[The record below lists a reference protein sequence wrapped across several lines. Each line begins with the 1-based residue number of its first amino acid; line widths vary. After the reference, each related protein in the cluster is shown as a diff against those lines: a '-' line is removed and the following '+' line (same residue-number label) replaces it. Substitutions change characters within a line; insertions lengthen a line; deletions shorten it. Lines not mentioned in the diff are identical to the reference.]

1 MIRIG
6 PLQVDLASRE
16 LLLDGQPVR
25 IGSRAFDMLAVLI
38 AAKGELVSKNDML
51 KEVWPDTIVEENN
64 LQVHMSAL
72 RKVLGESRGLIQ
84 TVSGR
89 GYRLVARQSPL
100 PPANGVNQS
109 DSRVADDRQVRSA
122 GQVPHNLP
130 ASFSPLIG
138 RDGALRDVARTL
150 ASAWHVTLLG
160 AGGIGKTRLAVE
172 VARVLLD
179 QYPDGVY
186 LVSLAST
193 SDANSVLAMFA
204 ASVGVSKAS
213 GPLTLTRVS
222 REWGERRVLCV
233 LDNCEHVL
241 GPAAE
246 LAEALLNAGPGVRV
260 LATSREPLRVTEEH
274 LYWVASLDVPSHDDQ
289 GEHVLQCS
297 AVQLFM
303 SRARAMDARL
313 SSDER
318 SIQLTGTVCRR
329 LDGIP
334 LAIELAAARA
344 AILGIETLADHLDD
358 RFNMLTGGNRTALP
372 RHQTLK
378 ATLDWSHG
386 LLDDAERAT
395 LRRLGI
401 FVNSFSMD
409 AAISVVTDIGLR
421 EQEVIAALSG
431 LVEKSLVVAN
441 VERGRAS
448 YRLLETT
455 RAYALQKL
463 DDNGERRAVTLNH
476 ARYFTGLLERYMS
489 AEARSEEADADR
501 WHSRMREWLDDL
513 RAALGWAL
521 SSKGDDAL
529 AEKLAV
535 KVVALLYELSL
546 VDECCAWAR
555 RALDSVARTHG
566 GSGSTRHLRVRMQL
580 LAALGAA
587 LVYVNGP
594 NRETLAI
601 WAEVL
606 ALAIAL
612 GDHAFEARALWG
624 MWNASQSSGAAR
636 NALAFAHR
644 FASLAAQTGDASND
658 ILASRLLGIASHYAG
673 DQQQARA
680 SLERFLQHTDTL
692 QHGLPL
698 GQSIDQG
705 VVGRATLARLLWF
718 QGSRDEALDLA
729 EACVA
734 SACAQDQ
741 AIVTCYVLVEA
752 EIPLAL
758 LSGKRER
765 AADAIALLRDVSA
778 RTGLGV
784 SQACAR
790 AFDEYLRSLD
800 DVSPERLNAF
810 RAALDELDALEY
822 GAQRAMLVARYG
834 LALGRAGRRDEA
846 IAAVTRALAQ
856 CDESGDHWYVVEL
869 RRAYGELL
877 LLGAAG
883 SPPGGDVV
891 TDAEACLTAAMEES
905 LAQGCRSLQ
914 LRAATSLGQLWWA
927 QGRAADAVRLVE
939 SACARLSQGRD
950 LEDFAAAQQLLD
962 AARVASQ
969 VVLPRVDRQGDVDL
983 RLDPQLNPH
992 LSPHLNSRL
1001 PKRTRQKVS
1010 EGR

>member
-16 LLLDGQPVR
+16 LVVDGQPVR

-51 KEVWPDTIVEENN
+51 KQVWPDTIVEENN

-89 GYRLVARQSPL
+89 GYRLVARQWPPSPESGN
-100 PPANGVNQS
+100 A
-109 DSRVADDRQVRSA
+109 SA
-122 GQVPHNLP
+122 GTGRDDHAVDQPGSAPAAISHNLP

-138 RDGALRDVARTL
+138 RDDALRDVAHAL
-150 ASAWHVTLLG
+150 ASARHVTLLG

-172 VARVLLD
+172 VARSLVA

-186 LVSLAST
+186 LVPLAST

-213 GPLTLTRVS
+213 GPLTLKRVS
-222 REWGERRVLCV
+222 SEWGERRVLCV

-260 LATSREPLRVTEEH
+260 LATSREPLRVAEEH
-274 LYWVASLDVPSHDDQ
+274 LYWVASLDVPAQDDPSQ
-289 GEHVLQCS
+289 QMLACS
-297 AVQLFM
+297 AVQLFL

-344 AILGIETLADHLDD
+344 ATLGIETLTAHLDD
-358 RFNMLTGGNRTALP
+358 RLNMLTGGNRTALP

-378 ATLDWSHG
+378 ATLDWSYG
-386 LLDDAERAT
+386 LLDDAERTT

-409 AAISVVTDIGLR
+409 AALAVLANDGLH
-421 EQEVIAALSG
+421 EAQVIAALSG
-431 LVEKSLVVAN
+431 LVEKSLVVAR
-441 VERGRAS
+441 VGSGTAS

-476 ARYFTGLLERYMS
+476 ARYFAGLIERQMS
-489 AEARSEEADADR
+489 PQTRAAQTDADG
-501 WHSRMREWLDDL
+501 WHVRMRDWLDDL

-555 RALDSVARTHG
+555 RALERVAKTHG
-566 GSGSTRHLRVRMQL
+566 ASGSARRLRVRMQL

-594 NRETLAI
+594 NRETLAV

-612 GDHAFEARALWG
+612 GDRAFEARALWG
-624 MWNASQSSGAAR
+624 MWNASQSSGSAR

-644 FASLAAQTGDASND
+644 FASLAAQTGDASNG
-658 ILASRLLGIASHYAG
+658 ILASRLLGIAWHYAG
-673 DQQQARA
+673 NQQQARA
-680 SLERFLQHTDTL
+680 SLERFLLQSDTL

-698 GQSIDQG
+698 GQSVDQG
-705 VVGRATLARLLWF
+705 VVGRATLARLLWL

-729 EACVA
+729 QACVV

-741 AIVTCYVLVEA
+741 SIVTCYVLVEA

-758 LSGKRER
+758 LCGMRER
-765 AADAIALLRDVSA
+765 AAAGIALLRDVSA

-790 AFDEYLRSLD
+790 CFDEYLRSLD
-800 DVSPERLNAF
+800 DVRPERLAAY
-810 RAALDELDALEY
+810 RVALDELDALEY
-822 GAQRAMLVARYG
+822 GAQRALLVAQYA
-834 LALGRAGRRDEA
+834 LALARADRREEA
-846 IAAVTRALAQ
+846 IAAVTRALNQ

-869 RRAYGELL
+869 RRVHAELL
-877 LLGAAG
+877 LLDDAHTPADSDAA
-883 SPPGGDVV
+883 
-891 TDAEACLTAAMEES
+891 TDAQACLSAAMEES
-905 LAQGCRSLQ
+905 LAQGCASLQ
-914 LRAATSLGQLWWA
+914 LRVATSLGRLWCA
-927 QGRAADAVRLVE
+927 QGRADEAVRLLE
-939 SACARLSQGRD
+939 SACA
-950 LEDFAAAQQLLD
+950 
-962 AARVASQ
+962 
-969 VVLPRVDRQGDVDL
+969 
-983 RLDPQLNPH
+983 
-992 LSPHLNSRL
+992 
-1001 PKRTRQKVS
+1001 KVS
-1010 EGR
+1010 EGRGFEDFSAAAQLLEAARSASAAMRRCAQGQGQGQTGASLARRSRPPRVSEGR

>member
-6 PLQVDLASRE
+6 PLQVDLVGRE

-51 KEVWPDTIVEENN
+51 RQVWPDTIVEENN

-100 PPANGVNQS
+100 PAATRDAS
-109 DSRVADDRQVRSA
+109 SA
-122 GQVPHNLP
+122 GLTEPRSEAHAGHDAHSTAAQSPHNLP

-138 RDGALRDVARTL
+138 RDDALLDVARSL
-150 ASAWHVTLLG
+150 AAARHVTLLG

-172 VARVLLD
+172 VARRLVGD
-179 QYPDGVY
+179 YPDGVY
-186 LVSLAST
+186 LVPLAST

-241 GPAAE
+241 APAAE

-260 LATSREPLRVTEEH
+260 LATSREPLRVAEEH
-274 LYWVASLDVPSHDDQ
+274 LYWVASLDVPTHDDQ
-289 GEHVLQCS
+289 GEHVLGCS
-297 AVQLFM
+297 AVQLFL
-303 SRARAMDARL
+303 SRARAMDARF

-318 SIQLTGTVCRR
+318 SIHLTGTVCRR

-358 RFNMLTGGNRTALP
+358 RFSMLTGGNRTALP

-401 FVNSFSMD
+401 FVNSFSME
-409 AAISVVTDIGLR
+409 AAIAVVADQGLR
-421 EQEVIAALSG
+421 EAEVIAALSG
-431 LVEKSLVVAN
+431 LVEKSLVVARAD
-441 VERGRAS
+441 RGKAS

-463 DDNGERRAVTLNH
+463 DDNGERRMATLNH
-476 ARYFTGLLERYMS
+476 ARYFAGLLERQMS
-489 AEARSEEADADR
+489 AQARAPEGGADG
-501 WHSRMREWLDDL
+501 WHARMRASLDDL

-546 VDECCAWAR
+546 VDECCTWAR
-555 RALDSVARTHG
+555 RALDSVAQTHG
-566 GSGSTRHLRVRMQL
+566 ASGSARHLRVRMQL

-594 NRETLAI
+594 NRETLAV

-612 GDHAFEARALWG
+612 ADRAFEARALWG

-644 FASLAAQTGDASND
+644 FASLAAQTGDMSNGM
-658 ILASRLLGIASHYAG
+658 LASRLLGIAWHYAG
-673 DQQQARA
+673 NQQQARA
-680 SLERFLQHTDTL
+680 SLERFLLQANTL

-705 VVGRATLARLLWF
+705 LVGRATLARLLWF
-718 QGSRDEALDLA
+718 QGARDEALDLA

-734 SACAQDQ
+734 SAGAQDQ

-765 AADAIALLRDVSA
+765 AARAIALLRDVSA

-790 AFDEYLRSLD
+790 CFDAYLCSLD
-800 DVSPERLNAF
+800 DVRSERLHAF

-822 GAQRAMLVARYG
+822 AAQRAMLVAQYA

-846 IAAVTRALAQ
+846 LAAVTRALAQ

-869 RRAYGELL
+869 RRVHGELL
-877 LLGAAG
+877 LLDGA
-883 SPPGGDVV
+883 STPVDGDAAA
-891 TDAEACLTAAMEES
+891 DAEASLNAAMEEA
-905 LAQGCRSLQ
+905 LAQGCASLQ
-914 LRAATSLGQLWWA
+914 LRAATSLGRLWCA
-927 QGRAADAVRLVE
+927 QGRADDAVRVIE
-939 SACARLSQGRD
+939 AACARLTQGLD
-950 LEDFAAAQQLLD
+950 LDDFSAARHMLEAARASSAAASRC
-962 AARVASQ
+962 ARGERAGGAPLVAGARPPE
-969 VVLPRVDRQGDVDL
+969 L
-983 RLDPQLNPH
+983 
-992 LSPHLNSRL
+992 
-1001 PKRTRQKVS
+1001 S

>member
-6 PLQVDLASRE
+6 PLQVDLTSRE

-25 IGSRAFDMLAVLI
+25 IGSRAFDMFAVLI

-89 GYRLVARQSPL
+89 GYRLVARQSPVQHASGVTL
-100 PPANGVNQS
+100 SGFGRDLQAAN
-109 DSRVADDRQVRSA
+109 DRQSA
-122 GQVPHNLP
+122 AAHIPHNLP

-138 RDGALRDVARTL
+138 RDDALRDVAQAL
-150 ASAWHVTLLG
+150 ASARHVTLLG

-172 VARVLLD
+172 VARRLLD
-179 QYPDGVY
+179 AYPDGVY
-186 LVSLAST
+186 LIPLAST

-222 REWGERRVLCV
+222 SEWGERRVLCV
-233 LDNCEHVL
+233 IDNCEHVL

-246 LAEALLNAGPGVRV
+246 LADALLNAGPGVRV
-260 LATSREPLRVTEEH
+260 LTTSREPLRLAQEH
-274 LYWVASLDVPSHDDQ
+274 LYWVASLDVPAHDDQ
-289 GEHVLQCS
+289 SQQVLERS
-297 AVQLFM
+297 AVQLFL
-303 SRARAMDARL
+303 SRARAMDARF

-344 AILGIETLADHLDD
+344 ATLGIETLADHLDD
-358 RFNMLTGGNRTALP
+358 RFDMLTGGNRTALP

-401 FVNSFSMD
+401 FVNSFSID
-409 AAISVVTDIGLR
+409 AAIAVAADSGL
-421 EQEVIAALSG
+421 QQAAVIAAVSG
-431 LVEKSLVVAN
+431 LVEKSLVVAR
-441 VERGRAS
+441 VERGKAS

-476 ARYFTGLLERYMS
+476 ARYFTGLLERHMS
-489 AEARSEEADADR
+489 AEARLSEGDADADADR
-501 WHSRMREWLDDL
+501 WHARMRGWLDDL

-555 RALDSVARTHG
+555 RALESVAHTHG
-566 GSGSTRHLRVRMQL
+566 ASGSTRHLRVRMQL

-594 NRETLAI
+594 NRETLAV

-612 GDHAFEARALWG
+612 ADRAFEARALWG

-644 FASLAAQTGDASND
+644 FASLAAQTGDTSNG
-658 ILASRLLGIASHYAG
+658 ILAARLLGIAWHYAG
-673 DQQQARA
+673 NQQQARA
-680 SLERFLQHTDTL
+680 SLERFLLQADTL

-718 QGSRDEALDLA
+718 QGARDEALDLA
-729 EACVA
+729 QACVA
-734 SACAQDQ
+734 SACAEDQ

-758 LSGKRER
+758 LSGQRER

-790 AFDEYLRSLD
+790 CFQEYLRSFD
-800 DVSPERLNAF
+800 DVSPARLQAF

-822 GAQRAMLVARYG
+822 AAQRAMLVAQYA
-834 LALGRAGRRDEA
+834 LALGRAGRREEA

-869 RRAYGELL
+869 RRVQGELL
-877 LLGAAG
+877 LQDANVFSIGSAAM
-883 SPPGGDVV
+883 
-891 TDAEACLTAAMEES
+891 DANACLTAAMEES
-905 LAQGCRSLQ
+905 LAQGCASLQ
-914 LRAATSLGQLWWA
+914 LRAATSLGRLWCA
-927 QGRAADAVRLVE
+927 QGRAADAVRLIE
-939 SACARLSQGRD
+939 SACAKLTQG
-950 LEDFAAAQQLLD
+950 LDFDDFQAALQLLETARAS
-962 AARVASQ
+962 AAMVPQCAHREGEASAPPPVGRSRQ
-969 VVLPRVDRQGDVDL
+969 PR
-983 RLDPQLNPH
+983 
-992 LSPHLNSRL
+992 
-1001 PKRTRQKVS
+1001 VS
-1010 EGR
+1010 EGC